1 MHARTVLILA
11 LGAVASAQK
20 FEDFPTSLTC
30 KTGAGGKGTAT
41 ISKIEAQDAVKGPNG
56 TKQDDSAANVASGKC
71 VNLSGVPF
79 YGVSNSMGYLPL
91 VYLWNFRVL
100 IRVFPQGGVSGKGSI
115 YFAYDKAKD
124 TYYFCS
130 AQGAVDESGWPSA
143 CTEN

>member
-1 MHARTVLILA
+1 MHVRAVLILA
-11 LGAVASAQK
+11 LGAVASAQQ
-20 FEDFPTSLTC
+20 FVDFPTSLTC
-30 KTGAGGKGTAT
+30 KTGAGGKETAT

-79 YGVSNSMGYLPL
+79 YG
-91 VYLWNFRVL
+91 
-100 IRVFPQGGVSGKGSI
+100 GGVSGKGSI

-130 AQGAVDESGWPSA
+130 AQGAVDESGWPSS